1 MQISAGCCKNN
12 QTKWSISWIYLCSS
26 FFPLPVEPST
36 GKQVMLFLYYFQNI
50 CINGSA
56 LLWLFIWTRDAGIP
70 FLKSAQLDHNQH
82 SSANSALTSCAAR
95 WCWNNKSSAILSGPR
110 MVSLNTL
117 SAWQDCTSRPGGW
130 EQEGATNHL
139 LDSFEFFK
147 KSSGA
152 TFFSPICALVVPTSF
167 MVTAVKTLSDYNAP
181 QR

>member
-1 MQISAGCCKNN
+1 MR
-12 QTKWSISWIYLCSS
+12 WSISCIYLGSN
-26 FFPLPVEPST
+26 FFPLTIGPST

-56 LLWLFIWTRDAGIP
+56 LFGLFIWTRDAGIP

-95 WCWNNKSSAILSGPR
+95 WCWNNKSSAIFSGPR
-110 MVSLNTL
+110 VVSLNTL
-117 SAWQDCTSRPGGW
+117 LAWQDCTSRPGGR
-130 EQEGATNHL
+130 EQEWATNHL
-139 LDSFEFFK
+139 LDSFKFFL

-152 TFFSPICALVVPTSF
+152 TFFFSPICALVVPTSF